1 MSLPLL
7 LSASPAVSPPV
18 SPSAPLAF
26 SPFPSSVLDAFSA
39 FVGELAGALEPL
51 FAGGATAAA
60 VVLLTALVRLAVHP
74 LSRAAVRGQEARA
87 RLAPRVAALRE
98 RYGNRPER
106 FQRALLDLHAEEK
119 VSPLAG
125 LLPGLLQVPAFLLL
139 YSLFSSGDRMAG
151 HGLLGAPLDGRWAGA
166 LADGGPFGAAGLV
179 YAALFALTAAVA
191 AYQYRQ
197 TRRQL
202 AGQRQTPG
210 AKTPGAKTPGAK
222 TPGAKTPGANAPKVN
237 ASKTNASKTKPP
249 KADVPKVKA
258 AGVQP
263 PLPGA
268 RFTASVLPLL
278 SFGTVV
284 TVAFVPLAVGLYLA
298 TSTTW
303 AVVERTLLTRKGPL
317 AERGLAG

>member
-7 LSASPAVSPPV
+7 LSASPPASLSA

-26 SPFPSSVLDAFSA
+26 SPFPSSVLDAFSS
-39 FVGELAGALEPL
+39 FVGELAGVLEPL

-210 AKTPGAKTPGAK
+210 ANAPGA
-222 TPGAKTPGANAPKVN
+222 
-237 ASKTNASKTKPP
+237 
-249 KADVPKVKA
+249 
-258 AGVQP
+258 QP

>member
-7 LSASPAVSPPV
+7 PPASLSASLAVSPPV

-26 SPFPSSVLDAFSA
+26 SPFPSSVLDAFSS
-39 FVGELAGALEPL
+39 FVGELAGVLEPL

-210 AKTPGAKTPGAK
+210 AKTPGTKTS
-222 TPGAKTPGANAPKVN
+222 GANAPKVN
-237 ASKTNASKTKPP
+237 ASKTNASKAKTP

-258 AGVQP
+258 AGAQP

>member
-1 MSLPLL
+1 MSLS
-7 LSASPAVSPPV
+7 LSASLAVPPPVSPLV

-26 SPFPSSVLDAFSA
+26 SPFPPSVLDAFSA
-39 FVGELAGALEPL
+39 FVGELAGVLEPL

-202 AGQRQTPG
+202 AGQRQTAG
-210 AKTPGAKTPGAK
+210 ANTSGT
-222 TPGAKTPGANAPKVN
+222 KTPGANA
-237 ASKTNASKTKPP
+237 SKAKTP
-249 KADVPKVKA
+249 KAKTSGA
-258 AGVQP
+258 QP

>member
-1 MSLPLL
+1 M
-7 LSASPAVSPPV
+7 
-18 SPSAPLAF
+18 
-26 SPFPSSVLDAFSA
+26 
-39 FVGELAGALEPL
+39 LEPL

-106 FQRALLDLHAEEK
+106 LQRALLDLHAEEK

-151 HGLLGAPLDGRWAGA
+151 HDLLGAPLDGRWAGA

-191 AYQYRQ
+191 AYQYRR

-202 AGQRQTPG
+202 AGQQQTSGAKAPGTKTSG
-210 AKTPGAKTPGAK
+210 AKTSGAP
-222 TPGAKTPGANAPKVN
+222 
-237 ASKTNASKTKPP
+237 S
-249 KADVPKVKA
+249 
-258 AGVQP
+258 

-268 RFTASVLPLL
+268 RVTASVLPLL

-284 TVAFVPLAVGLYLA
+284 TVALVPLAVGLYLA

>member
-1 MSLPLL
+1 M
-7 LSASPAVSPPV
+7 
-18 SPSAPLAF
+18 
-26 SPFPSSVLDAFSA
+26 
-39 FVGELAGALEPL
+39 LEPL

-202 AGQRQTPG
+202 AGQRQTAG
-210 AKTPGAKTPGAK
+210 ANTSGT
-222 TPGAKTPGANAPKVN
+222 KTPGANA
-237 ASKTNASKTKPP
+237 SKAKTP
-249 KADVPKVKA
+249 KAKTSGA
-258 AGVQP
+258 QP

>member
-1 MSLPLL
+1 M
-7 LSASPAVSPPV
+7 
-18 SPSAPLAF
+18 
-26 SPFPSSVLDAFSA
+26 
-39 FVGELAGALEPL
+39 LEPL

-151 HGLLGAPLDGRWAGA
+151 HGLLGAPLDGRWAGT

-202 AGQRQTPG
+202 AGQRQTAG
-210 AKTPGAKTPGAK
+210 ANTSGT
-222 TPGAKTPGANAPKVN
+222 KTPGANA
-237 ASKTNASKTKPP
+237 SKAKPSKAKPSKAKTP
-249 KADVPKVKA
+249 KAKTSGA
-258 AGVQP
+258 QP